1 MKYKNLLLLTTV
13 ALLVSGCGTKNH
25 SSSNPSGS
33 SSETSETSSSTTS
46 SSSSSSG
53 SSTSSSSGPTKVVV
67 PAHTLSDTNPPI
79 DIDSKGQKV
88 SKDVWDSFRN
98 GGQSKFIGNYN
109 YTYTAYSGGVQTTE
123 AFTKNGYFV
132 RSSAGRLY
140 YERKSGNT
148 FYQYIDVSDGWR
160 REETTLDLQDKYTY
174 RINHEIY
181 VHMFDYEN
189 YEYSEEEEMYN
200 YRTTTFG
207 ASVKFQGGYLTF
219 LHYSVG
225 ASIFQIK
232 LSFETTIDIPKSYYY
247 E

>member
-1 MKYKNLLLLTTV
+1 MKIKKLLLLTSI

-25 SSSNPSGS
+25 PSISSSDSS
-33 SSETSETSSSTTS
+33 VTSSETTSSTS
-46 SSSSSSG
+46 SSSSSS
-53 SSTSSSSGPTKVVV
+53 STTSSGPTKVIV
-67 PAHTLSDTNPPI
+67 PAHTLSDSNPPI
-79 DIDSKGQKV
+79 DINSKGQKV
-88 SKDVWDSFRN
+88 DKNTWESFRN

-109 YTYTAYSGGVQTTE
+109 YTYRAYSGGVETME
-123 AFTKNGYFV
+123 AFTKNGYFA

-148 FYQYIDVSDGWR
+148 FYQYLDVSDGWKR
-160 REETTLDLQDKYTY
+160 VETTLDLQDKYTY

-189 YEYSEEEEMYN
+189 YEYSEDEEMYN
-200 YRTTTFG
+200 YRTTSFG

-219 LHYSVG
+219 LYYSVG
-225 ASIFQIK
+225 GSFFEIK

>member
-1 MKYKNLLLLTTV
+1 MKIKNVLVLASLS
-13 ALLVSGCGTKNH
+13 LLVLGCSANNNNPTNSEDSSNSTSE
-25 SSSNPSGS
+25 SSSS
-33 SSETSETSSSTTS
+33 TS
-46 SSSSSSG
+46 SSSSSS
-53 SSTSSSSGPTKVVV
+53 SSTSSEPKKVVV
-67 PAHTLSDTNPPI
+67 PAHTLSDSNPPI
-79 DIDSKGQKV
+79 DINSKGQKV
-88 SKDVWDSFRN
+88 NKETWDSFRYE
-98 GGQSKFIGNYN
+98 GQSKFIGNYN
-109 YTYTAYSGGVQTTE
+109 YTYSAYSGGSQTIE

-148 FYQYIDVSDGWR
+148 FYQYVDVSDGWLR
-160 REETTLDLQDKYTY
+160 KETTLDIQDKYTY

-189 YEYSEEEEMYN
+189 YEYSEDEEMYN
-200 YRTTTFG
+200 YRTSSFG
-207 ASVKFQGGYLTF
+207 ASVKFQSGYLTF

-225 ASIFQIK
+225 TSIFQIK